1 MDNFSTIQIILYL
14 IFIYFVLKKKK
25 IIESM
30 PFMSVILYFGILF
43 IYNPIIAYLLGIPII
58 ITNLSPY
65 IESFNSEID
74 TGYLL
79 QDIINS
85 VNQTKTN
92 SDTFNKLRGRNMI
105 HTKYLKKNMK
115 NKNNTFRKIIDNK
128 NDQDKITYQLY
139 DYSLKNLPKSEYTKM
154 NNKKYH
160 YQQTGEKLNNTEKI
174 YKKHV
179 NYQNNRI
186 EINNDLIQEVEENI
200 KHMNNNLDPKFQLLK
215 KEFEK
220 SFQMLQEK
228 LPEKTHFPL
237 N

>member
-14 IFIYFVLKKKK
+14 IFIYFVLKKTKL
-25 IIESM
+25 IGSM
-30 PFMSVILYFGILF
+30 PFMSVMLYFGILF

-58 ITNLSPY
+58 LANLSPY
-65 IESFNSEID
+65 VESFNSEID

-85 VNQTKTN
+85 VKQTKNN
-92 SDTFNKLRGRNMI
+92 SDTFNKLRDLNMI
-105 HTKYLKKNMK
+105 HTEYLKKNM
-115 NKNNTFRKIIDNK
+115 DNK
-128 NDQDKITYQLY
+128 NKTFKEWIENDDDQDKITYQLY
-139 DYSLKNLPKSEYTKM
+139 DYSLKNLPKSEYTKL

-160 YQQTGEKLNNTEKI
+160 YQQTGEKLKNTEKL
-174 YKKHV
+174 YKKNV

-186 EINNDLIQEVEENI
+186 EINNDLIQKVEENI
-200 KHMNNNLDPKFQLLK
+200 KHMSNNLDPKFQLLK

-220 SFQMLQEK
+220 SFLEFQEK
-228 LPEKTHFPL
+228 LPERTHFPL